1 MLPPKVE
8 AACRRERRSNLAEQ
22 APLGSGGGEPPHSG
36 FSPGLTGPGI
46 RAIPATRFPMKE
58 QIDSIQAEALAA
70 IIAAGDARSLDD
82 ARVAVLGKKGTLTL
96 AAAGIKDVPKEEKAA
111 VGQLLNAA
119 RGAITYALEEKQTA
133 LQDAADRAALAGID
147 ATLPARAVHTGSLH
161 PLTIIRD
168 QAISI
173 LRRMGFALA
182 EGPEIEDEF
191 HCFDALNT
199 PAHHPARNE
208 KDTFYFDSGK
218 LLRTHTSSVQVRTME
233 TAKPPIR
240 IIAPGSAY
248 RRDEID
254 ATHLS
259 VFNQLEGLYVDK
271 DVSLPDLKGTL
282 EYFFRELFGPDTEVR
297 FRPHF
302 FPFTEPSYEI
312 DVKLVVKGQAPRW
325 IEVAG
330 CGMVDPAV
338 FEAIGTVRKDRAFD
352 PEHVTGFAF
361 GMGLDR
367 LAMIRWGI
375 KDIRLLIENDARF
388 LKQFA

>member
-1 MLPPKVE
+1 MKDQIE
-8 AACRRERRSNLAEQ
+8 A
-22 APLGSGGGEPPHSG
+22 
-36 FSPGLTGPGI
+36 
-46 RAIPATRFPMKE
+46 
-58 QIDSIQAEALAA
+58 IQAEALAR
-70 IIAAGDARSLDD
+70 IEAATDARALED
-82 ARVAVLGKKGTLTL
+82 ARVAVLGKKGTLTEVS
-96 AAAGIKDVPKEEKAA
+96 AGMRDVPKEEKAA
-111 VGQLLNAA
+111 VGALLNTA
-119 RGAITYALEEKQTA
+119 RTAITGALEAKQQE
-133 LQDAADRAALAGID
+133 LQDAEDRKSLEGID
-147 ATLPARAVHTGSLH
+147 LTLPARALHHGSLH
-161 PLTIIRD
+161 PLTILRH

-199 PAHHPARNE
+199 PADHPARNE

-233 TAKPPIR
+233 SQVPPVR

-259 VFNQLEGLYVDK
+259 VFNQLEGLYVDT
-271 DVSLPDLKGTL
+271 DVSLGDLKGTL
-282 EYFFRELFGPDTEVR
+282 EYFFQEMFGSDTEVR

-302 FPFTEPSYEI
+302 FPFTEPSFEI
-312 DVKLVVKGQAPRW
+312 DVKLHVKGQAPRW

-338 FEAIGTVRKDRAFD
+338 FAQINGSRKNDGAYD
-352 PEHVTGFAF
+352 PEKVTGFAF

>member
-1 MLPPKVE
+1 
-8 AACRRERRSNLAEQ
+8 
-22 APLGSGGGEPPHSG
+22 
-36 FSPGLTGPGI
+36 
-46 RAIPATRFPMKE
+46 MKD
-58 QIDSIQAEALAA
+58 QIDAIQTEALARIGA
-70 IIAAGDARSLDD
+70 VADARSLEE
-82 ARVAVLGKKGTLTL
+82 ARVAILGKQGSLPQL
-96 AAAGIKDVPKEEKAA
+96 SAGMREVPKEQKAE
-111 VGQLLNAA
+111 VGQLLNGA
-119 RGAITYALEEKQTA
+119 RQAITAALEEKKDA
-133 LQDAADRAALAGID
+133 LQAAADARALEGID
-147 ATLPARAVHTGSLH
+147 PTLPARALHHGSLH
-161 PLTIIRD
+161 PLTLIRH

-182 EGPEIEDEF
+182 EGPEIETEF

-199 PAHHPARNE
+199 PADHPARNE

-218 LLRTHTSSVQVRTME
+218 LLRTHTSTVQIRTME
-233 TAKPPIR
+233 TGKPPVR

-259 VFNQLEGLYVDK
+259 VFNQLEGLYVDA
-271 DVSLPDLKGTL
+271 DVSLGDLKGTL
-282 EYFFRELFGPDTEVR
+282 EYFLHELFGADTEVR

-302 FPFTEPSYEI
+302 FPFTEPSFEI
-312 DVKLVVKGQAPRW
+312 DVKLHAKGQQPKW

-338 FEAIGTVRKDRAFD
+338 FEAVNDSRGDLAYD
-352 PEHVTGFAF
+352 PARVTGFAF

-375 KDIRLLIENDARF
+375 KDIRLLIENDTRF
-388 LKQFA
+388 LRQFA